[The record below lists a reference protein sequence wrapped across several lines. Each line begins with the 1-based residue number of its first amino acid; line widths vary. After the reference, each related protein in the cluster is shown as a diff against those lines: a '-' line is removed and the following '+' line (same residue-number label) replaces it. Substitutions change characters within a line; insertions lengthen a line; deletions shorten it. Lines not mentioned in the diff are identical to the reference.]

1 MVAPIKGMVSS
12 PPLDMADRQ
21 FARRL
26 YKDIAISCAHSP
38 APANPSLTA
47 GTIGGYWFWYQ
58 VHVPMSAY

>member
-1 MVAPIKGMVSS
+1 MSQLTDSLRAACTRTSLSRAPH
-12 PPLDMADRQ
+12 L
-21 FARRL
+21 
-26 YKDIAISCAHSP
+26 P